1 MGAGRIEPFRQAQK
15 TETMFIYFDD
25 EEKVSKRTAD
35 TMYAAA
41 ALCAREEDLDDE
53 RLSMS
58 VSFVDAEEIRRLN
71 REYRDKD
78 AVTDVLSFPQFD
90 PYEYMQD
97 WDEVALGDVVI
108 CEERAKEQAEEYGH
122 SYERELIY
130 LFVHSC
136 FHLLGYDHET
146 EEEKK
151 IMREKEEKVMTAL
164 DLRRA

>member
-1 MGAGRIEPFRQAQK
+1 MI
-15 TETMFIYFDD
+15 IYFDN
-25 EEKVSKRTAD
+25 EESVEKKTSAQ
-35 TMYAAA
+35 MYAAA
-41 ALCAREEDLDDE
+41 ALCAKEEDLDDN
-53 RLSMS
+53 RLSLS
-58 VSFVDAEEIRRLN
+58 VSFVDAEEIQRLN
-71 REYRDKD
+71 REYRGKD

-108 CEERAKEQAEEYGH
+108 CEERARQQAEEFGH

-151 IMREKEEKVMTAL
+151 VMREKEEKVMTEL
-164 DLRRA
+164 DLRRG

>member
-1 MGAGRIEPFRQAQK
+1 MI
-15 TETMFIYFDD
+15 IYFDN
-25 EEKVSKRTAD
+25 EESVEKKTSTQ
-35 TMYAAA
+35 MYAAA
-41 ALCAREEDLDDE
+41 ALCAKEEDLDDN
-53 RLSMS
+53 RLSLS
-58 VSFVDAEEIRRLN
+58 VSFVDAEEIQRLN
-71 REYRDKD
+71 REYRGKD

-108 CEERAKEQAEEYGH
+108 CEERARQQAEEFGH

-151 IMREKEEKVMTAL
+151 VMREKEEKVMTEL
-164 DLRRA
+164 DLRRV

>member
-1 MGAGRIEPFRQAQK
+1 MI
-15 TETMFIYFDD
+15 IYFDN
-25 EEKVSKRTAD
+25 EESVEKKTSAQ
-35 TMYAAA
+35 MYAAA
-41 ALCAREEDLDDE
+41 ALCAKEEDLDDN
-53 RLSMS
+53 RLSLS
-58 VSFVDAEEIRRLN
+58 VSFVDAEEIQRLN
-71 REYRDKD
+71 REYRGKD

-97 WDEVALGDVVI
+97 WDEVSLGDVVI
-108 CEERAKEQAEEYGH
+108 CEERARQQAEEFGH

-151 IMREKEEKVMTAL
+151 VMREKEEKVMTEL
-164 DLRRA
+164 DLRRV

>member
-1 MGAGRIEPFRQAQK
+1 MY
-15 TETMFIYFDD
+15 IYFDD
-25 EEKVSKRTAD
+25 EERVDKKTSAQ
-35 TMYAAA
+35 MYAAA
-41 ALCAREEDLDDE
+41 ALCAREEDLDDD
-53 RLSMS
+53 RLSLS
-58 VSFVDAEEIRRLN
+58 VSFVDADEIQRLN

-108 CEERAKEQAEEYGH
+108 CEERARQQAEEYGH
-122 SYERELIY
+122 SYERE

-151 IMREKEEKVMTAL
+151 VMREKEEKVMTEL
-164 DLRRA
+164 DLRRG

>member
-1 MGAGRIEPFRQAQK
+1 MSKKG
-15 TETMFIYFDD
+15 MFIYFDD
-25 EEKVSKRTAD
+25 EEKVDKRTSAK
-35 TMYAAA
+35 MYAAA
-41 ALCAREEDLDDE
+41 ALCAKEEDLDDN
-53 RLSMS
+53 RLSLS
-58 VSFVDAEEIRRLN
+58 VSFVSADEIRSLN
-71 REYRDKD
+71 QEYRDKG

-97 WDEVALGDVVI
+97 WDEVSLGDVVI
-108 CEERAKEQAEEYGH
+108 CEERAKQQAEEFGH

-151 IMREKEEKVMTAL
+151 VMREKEEKVMTQL
-164 DLRRA
+164 DLRRI

>member
-1 MGAGRIEPFRQAQK
+1 
-15 TETMFIYFDD
+15 MFLYFDD
-25 EEKVSKRTAD
+25 EEKVDKRTAN

-53 RLSMS
+53 RLSLS
-58 VSFVDAEEIRRLN
+58 VSFVSAEEIRDLN

-97 WDEVALGDVVI
+97 WDEVSLGDVVI
-108 CEERAKEQAEEYGH
+108 CEERAKQQAEEYGH

-151 IMREKEEKVMTAL
+151 VMREKEEKVMTQL